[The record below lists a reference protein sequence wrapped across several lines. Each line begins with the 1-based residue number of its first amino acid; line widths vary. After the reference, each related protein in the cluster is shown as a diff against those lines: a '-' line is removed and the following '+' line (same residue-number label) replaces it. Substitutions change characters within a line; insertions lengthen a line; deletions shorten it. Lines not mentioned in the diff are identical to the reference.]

1 MQISVVNHQVPASPF
16 TRCLVTGKSVRL
28 LVPQLFFYKVG
39 VLTYTFLLE
48 LSKLKEGKH
57 KSESLW
63 WRVFVDCG
71 VVETGY
77 GPRHLISTLP
87 PPLTQE
93 WCYWL
98 FSHGLTSP
106 FRSQFRCHLLQ
117 EVVCVWGWLPFTP
130 CPVILYCIIFI
141 LSQGALTT
149 VCNSHLIDLPSC
161 SLSLTECWL
170 NEGRGFV
177 HCLYL

>member
-1 MQISVVNHQVPASPF
+1 MRHLDLLSAMVTSQLRNLSMRWADMSKISLLTFKRYLSNPESCGSYIVLRPIPEKVASYQIRMQISVVNHQVPASPF

-48 LSKLKEGKH
+48 LSELKEGKH

-87 PPLTQE
+87 PP
-93 WCYWL
+93 
-98 FSHGLTSP
+98 
-106 FRSQFRCHLLQ
+106 
-117 EVVCVWGWLPFTP
+117 
-130 CPVILYCIIFI
+130 
-141 LSQGALTT
+141 
-149 VCNSHLIDLPSC
+149 
-161 SLSLTECWL
+161 
-170 NEGRGFV
+170 
-177 HCLYL
+177 